1 MSVGPS
7 QFKDKLDV
15 VNDKL
20 SKALTEAIV
29 AVKGVIAKKNRL
41 YSVDVENLDFEAL
54 KELEIDYKRV
64 SEMASSALSMRAQAK
79 FAGKL
84 DKSITNVEKSRELSE
99 KLNTASTSEEKENI
113 IKEIETALDAM

>member
-29 AVKGVIAKKNRL
+29 AVKEVIAKKNRL
-41 YSVDVENLDFEAL
+41 YSVDMENLDFEAL

-64 SEMASSALSMRAQAK
+64 SEIASSALSMRAQAK

-99 KLNTASTSEEKENI
+99 KLNTASTSEEKGNI

>member
-29 AVKGVIAKKNRL
+29 AVKEVIAKKNRL

>member
-1 MSVGPS
+1 MSEGPS

-29 AVKGVIAKKNRL
+29 AVKEVIAKKNRL
-41 YSVDVENLDFEAL
+41 YSVDVENIDFEAL
-54 KELEIDYKRV
+54 KELEVDYKRV
-64 SEMASSALSMRAQAK
+64 SEMASNALSMRAQAK
-79 FAGKL
+79 FVGKL
-84 DKSITNVEKSRELSE
+84 DKSITNVEKSRALSD

>member
-29 AVKGVIAKKNRL
+29 AVKEVIAKKNRL
-41 YSVDVENLDFEAL
+41 YSVDMENLDFEAL

-64 SEMASSALSMRAQAK
+64 SEIASSALSMRAQAK

-99 KLNTASTSEEKENI
+99 KLNTASTSDEKGNI